1 MDGCGDWMELDRA
14 IARVSQNTHLMLFCP
29 RHRDAA
35 YSAVRTVQYITH
47 RSHCWTD
54 PHRTNIIIIWS
65 LPPVHSTRPA
75 IEGIKVA
82 QHCHSPRQ
90 ALVP

>member
-1 MDGCGDWMELDRA
+1 MDGYWMELDRA

-47 RSHCWTD
+47 RSHIAGLT
-54 PHRTNIIIIWS
+54 RTVPTSSSYGAS
-65 LPPVHSTRPA
+65 LLCIVR
-75 IEGIKVA
+75 
-82 QHCHSPRQ
+82 
-90 ALVP
+90 ALELKA